1 MIWYEK
7 WLDRAGEFR
16 DQVHAALFGDLTAIY
31 ALSLQQWNRLIR
43 FTAKEDGRIYIGEPL
58 LSNIDVGTE
67 SHIQAETLDTRSALT
82 ATRHTGEVKTVSQLL
97 SPIASNEVVTSR
109 FLGLNYRDH
118 AEECGMQLP
127 KAPILFYKPST
138 ALSGPNDVIPIPR
151 VSQPSSKFKVDYEA
165 EFVAVI
171 GTPAKNVTVGDALNH
186 VLGYSLGNDVS
197 VRRHQGATSQWGFNA
212 DNVHLGARVNGNV
225 LQNGSTSKQ
234 IFSLAETIAFLSQG
248 TTLEPGSLL
257 WTGTPAGVGFSRTPP
272 ITLNE
277 DDTVDIFSNT
287 LRATLTNSIK
297 ND

>member
-1 MIWYEK
+1 MSK
-7 WLDRAGEFR
+7 S
-16 DQVHAALFGDLTAIY
+16 AIR
-31 ALSLQQWNRLIR
+31 QWNRLIR

-197 VRRHQGATSQWGFNA
+197 VRRHQGATSQWGFSKSFDGSAPWGPCLVSAQSIDA